1 VIDMATGNQQPPRIR
16 YPMERIAVM
25 GAGAVGCYYGF
36 KLARAG
42 HDVVLIGRPQHVEA
56 IERQGL
62 RLETQS
68 FDERVRVSAS
78 TEVSAVQGAQIVLFC
93 VKSIDTE
100 SGAAAIK
107 PHLARDA
114 VVLSLQNGVENA
126 DRLRALL
133 PQEVIAAAV
142 YVGVEIAG
150 PGHVRHRGRG
160 ELVIG
165 RSKASN
171 DVARTLIAA
180 GVPTDI
186 SDSVRGALWA
196 KLITNC
202 AYNALSAITQL
213 PYGRLVK
220 GEGVTTV
227 LRDIVDE
234 CVAVAKADG
243 VTLPGDVDAAVRKIA
258 ETAAGQYASTAQDL
272 ARGKRSEIDHLNG
285 FIVRRG
291 EALGVAT
298 PANRL
303 LHAIVK
309 LIEASEFHRS
319 RSQPP
324 PKLELAHE

>member
-1 VIDMATGNQQPPRIR
+1 
-16 YPMERIAVM
+16 
-25 GAGAVGCYYGF
+25 
-36 KLARAG
+36 
-42 HDVVLIGRPQHVEA
+42 
-56 IERQGL
+56 
-62 RLETQS
+62 
-68 FDERVRVSAS
+68 
-78 TEVSAVQGAQIVLFC
+78 
-93 VKSIDTE
+93 VKSTDTE

-107 PHLARDA
+107 PHLAPDA

-133 PQEVIAAAV
+133 AQEVIAAAV
-142 YVGVEIAG
+142 YVGVEMAG
-150 PGHVRHRGRG
+150 PGHVRHHGRG
-160 ELVIG
+160 ELVIA
-165 RSKASN
+165 RSKAS
-171 DVARTLIAA
+171 DDIARALIAA

-186 SDSVRGALWA
+186 SDNVRGALWV

-220 GEGVTTV
+220 GEGMTVV
-227 LRDIVDE
+227 LRDLVDE

-258 ETAAGQYASTAQDL
+258 ETAAGQYSSTAQDL

-303 LHAIVK
+303 LQAIVR
-309 LIEASEFHRS
+309 LIESKVADSS
-319 RSQPP
+319 LP
-324 PKLELAHE
+324 LEDVA